1 MIREMKNSLK
11 YLIASC
17 CFFSLSC
24 TKVVEMDLETA
35 EPRLVVDASI
45 DWVKGTAGNEQKITL
60 STTTGYYSTAF
71 PTVSGA
77 DIVITNAAGTVF
89 SFIENAGTGEYVCSN
104 FQPVIGET
112 YTLKVVLNGEVYT
125 ATETCIGVP
134 KIEDNIVQDNTG
146 GFGGDEVEIM
156 YSYRDNGSE
165 ENYYLHRILSPV
177 SMFPDYKA
185 RDDQNSQGNL
195 MQEYF
200 SDEELN
206 SGDRIN
212 IRLYGISRRYY
223 DYFRKLL
230 AASGAANG
238 PFQTIPGSVRGNII
252 NQTHFA
258 NFAYGYFRLSEVDVK
273 DYTIL

>member
-1 MIREMKNSLK
+1 MKNVLK
-11 YLIASC
+11 YLVVSSC
-17 CFFSLSC
+17 FLLPSC
-24 TKVVEMDLETA
+24 TKVVEVDVETA
-35 EPRLVVDASI
+35 EPKLVIDASI
-45 DWVKGTAGNEQKITL
+45 DWVKGTTGKEQKIKL

-77 DIVITNAAGTVF
+77 DIIITNAAGIVF
-89 SFIENAGTGEYVCSN
+89 GFIENPGTGAYICSD
-104 FQPVIGET
+104 FQPVIGEA
-112 YTLKVVLNGEVYT
+112 YTLKVVLNGETYT

-134 KIEDNIVQDNTG
+134 DIENNIEQNNAG
-146 GFGGDEVEIM
+146 GFGGGEVEIK
-156 YSYRDNGSE
+156 YYYQDNGNE
-165 ENYYLHRILSPV
+165 DNYYLHRILAPV
-177 SMFPDYKA
+177 STFPEYKA
-185 RDDQNSQGNL
+185 EDDENSQGNL

-230 AASGAANG
+230 AASGAGSG
-238 PFQTIPGSVRGNII
+238 PFQTAPGSVRGNII
-252 NQTHFA
+252 NQTHFE

-273 DYTIL
+273 DYTIQ

>member
-1 MIREMKNSLK
+1 MKNTLI
-11 YLIASC
+11 YLIVSC
-17 CFFSLSC
+17 CFFLLSC
-24 TKVVEMDLETA
+24 TKVVEVDVETA
-35 EPRLVVDASI
+35 EPKLVIDASI
-45 DWVKGTAGNEQKITL
+45 DWVKGTTGNEQKIKL
-60 STTTGYYSTAF
+60 STTTGYYNTIF

-77 DIVITNAAGTVF
+77 DIVITNSANTVF
-89 SFIENAGTGEYVCSN
+89 SFIENPGTGEYICSN
-104 FQPVIGET
+104 FHPVTGET

-134 KIEDNIVQDNTG
+134 NIENNIEQNNSG
-146 GFGGDEVEIM
+146 GFGGNEVEIK
-156 YSYRDNGSE
+156 YTYQDNGNE

-177 SMFPDYKA
+177 STFPDYKA
-185 RDDQNSQGNL
+185 KNDENSQGNL

-200 SDEELN
+200 SDKDLKA
-206 SGDRIN
+206 GDMIN

-230 AASGAANG
+230 AASGAGTG
-238 PFQTIPGSVRGNII
+238 PFQTTPGSVRGNII

-273 DYTIL
+273 DYTIQ